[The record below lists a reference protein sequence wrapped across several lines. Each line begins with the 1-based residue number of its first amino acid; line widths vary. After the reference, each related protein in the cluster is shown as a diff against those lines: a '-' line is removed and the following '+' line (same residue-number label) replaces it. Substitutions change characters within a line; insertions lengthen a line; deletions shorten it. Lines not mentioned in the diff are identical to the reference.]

1 MVSWDQIDFVFLDMD
16 GTLLD
21 LAFDNY
27 FWHEYV
33 PVHYS
38 RKTGVQLHE
47 AKKLLQTKYKS
58 RAGTLE
64 WYCIDFWSDELG
76 LDILRL
82 KGSIIDKVSV
92 FPLVDEFLSELHA
105 AGKQVNLLTNAHL
118 GGVQI
123 KLAKAQLSE
132 RFDRI
137 ISSHSFGH
145 AKESAPFW
153 PALQAHLPFQPDRT
167 LLIDDNVQVL
177 TAAREYG
184 IDHLLSVITP
194 DSTRPSQDTGEFR
207 AIGSFADLMPIAGS
221 AGFHD

>member
-1 MVSWDQIDFVFLDMD
+1 MVPWDQIDLVFLDMD

-33 PVHYS
+33 PVHYG
-38 RKTGVQLHE
+38 RKTGVQLDE
-47 AKKLLQTKYKS
+47 AKKLLQAKYKS
-58 RAGTLE
+58 KAGTLE

-76 LDILRL
+76 LDILQL

-92 FPLVDEFLSELHA
+92 FPLVTEFLSELHA

-118 GGVQI
+118 GGVKI
-123 KLAKAQLSE
+123 KLGKARLSD
-132 RFDRI
+132 RFDHI
-137 ISSHSFGH
+137 ISSHSLGY

-153 PALQAHLPFQPDRT
+153 LALQEYLPFQPART

-184 IDHLLSVITP
+184 LDHLLSVITP
-194 DSTRPSQDTGEFR
+194 DSTRPSQDTSDFE
-207 AIGSFADLMPIAGS
+207 AIRSFADLMPIIC
-221 AGFHD
+221 

>member
-1 MVSWDQIDFVFLDMD
+1 MVPWDQIDLVFLDMD

-33 PVHYS
+33 PVHYG
-38 RKTGVQLHE
+38 RKTGVQLDE
-47 AKKLLQTKYKS
+47 AKKLLQAKYKS
-58 RAGTLE
+58 KAGTLE

-76 LDILRL
+76 LDILQL

-92 FPLVDEFLSELHA
+92 FPLVTEFLSELHA

-118 GGVQI
+118 GGVKI
-123 KLAKAQLSE
+123 KLGKARL
-132 RFDRI
+132 
-137 ISSHSFGH
+137 
-145 AKESAPFW
+145 
-153 PALQAHLPFQPDRT
+153 ALQEYLPFQPART

-184 IDHLLSVITP
+184 LDHLLSVITP
-194 DSTRPSQDTGEFR
+194 DSTRPSQDTSDFE
-207 AIGSFADLMPIAGS
+207 AIRSFADLMPIIC
-221 AGFHD
+221 